1 MPGSAGRPCLLVK
14 TQLGMERVVASRIE
28 EEVGWLRAEPAPRGF
43 KGLVLVYGCRDQ
55 ASDAGLVEDRVVE
68 ADRVVVIEAWAPA
81 EPGRI
86 AEVAASLARGRIGPG
101 ECFAVRTTRRGSHG
115 FTSIDV
121 NVAVGRAVQ
130 EATGACVNLTRP
142 DKIVLVEIIG
152 GDAYVSLVPGS
163 FEWRKMR
170 PGKNPVYR
178 LFRRVAVVQMPYLG
192 PLDACRNMGV
202 RIGREIQNFEVRELV
217 VAPMGLVRARELAEF
232 LAGVFEGIES
242 RYQVQARSYHRR
254 VERVPV
260 YVQDLHQ
267 LVRDRRGEPIIVLE
281 PEGEHVSRVAE
292 DLWELVRRGGR
303 VNVLLGSREGI
314 PLGVYR
320 YADLVI
326 DVAPGMTLSTDYAAA
341 AALIAL
347 ATVLH
352 EKLGGLGEGG
362 TPGSGEGGEAEAA
375 DGD

>member
-1 MPGSAGRPCLLVK
+1 
-14 TQLGMERVVASRIE
+14 
-28 EEVGWLRAEPAPRGF
+28 
-43 KGLVLVYGCRDQ
+43 
-55 ASDAGLVEDRVVE
+55 
-68 ADRVVVIEAWAPA
+68 
-81 EPGRI
+81 
-86 AEVAASLARGRIGPG
+86 
-101 ECFAVRTTRRGSHG
+101 
-115 FTSIDV
+115 
-121 NVAVGRAVQ
+121 
-130 EATGACVNLTRP
+130 
-142 DKIVLVEIIG
+142 
-152 GDAYVSLVPGS
+152 VPGS
-163 FEWRKMR
+163 FEWKKMR

-232 LAGVFEGIES
+232 LAGIFEGIES

-260 YVQDLHQ
+260 YVQDIHQ

-281 PEGEHVSRVAE
+281 PEGEPVSQVADE
-292 DLWELVRRGGR
+292 LWELVRRGGR
-303 VNVLLGSREGI
+303 VNVMVGSREGI

-320 YADLVI
+320 YADLVVDI
-326 DVAPGMTLSTDYAAA
+326 APGITLSTDYAAA

-352 EKLGGLGEGG
+352 ERLGGLDEDSGSSGG
-362 TPGSGEGGEAEAA
+362 PGREA
-375 DGD
+375 